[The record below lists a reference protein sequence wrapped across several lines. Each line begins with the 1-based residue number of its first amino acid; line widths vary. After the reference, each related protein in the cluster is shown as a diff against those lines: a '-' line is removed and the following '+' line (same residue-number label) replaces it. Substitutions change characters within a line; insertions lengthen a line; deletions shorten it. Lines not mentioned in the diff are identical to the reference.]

1 MNAKYDQ
8 ILNDITAAQNLINE
22 RRPFDE
28 QQLPQLK
35 KFYKVES
42 TWSSNAI
49 EGNSISLGE
58 KEMILDS
65 GITVHGH
72 TLKEI
77 NECVGHGD
85 AFDYMFSLIKKDK
98 VSEAGIKKL
107 HGIFARNIRDIPSPG
122 EYRDV
127 SKTYVY
133 ITGSSYPC
141 PDYEKVPEMM
151 SDLVDWA
158 NSVRGE
164 IHPVELAAEFHR
176 KFVYIHP
183 FPDGN
188 GRVARLM
195 MNMILLQN
203 RYMPVLISPRIRST
217 YIKKLEDGRIFPTE
231 FDMFIAKQEAFQQAR
246 FMKLLGIVPDEK
258 KHGNHIKRNLDVGSD
273 MSR

>member
-1 MNAKYDQ
+1 MNAKYEQ
-8 ILNDITAAQNLINE
+8 ILKDITAAQNLINE
-22 RRPFDE
+22 KRPFDE

-58 KEMILDS
+58 TEMILDS
-65 GITVHGH
+65 GITIHGH

-77 NECVGHGD
+77 NECVGHGE
-85 AFDYMFSLIKKDK
+85 AFDYMFSLIKKEEI
-98 VSEAGIKKL
+98 SEGDIKKL
-107 HGIFARNIRDIPSPG
+107 HGLFAKNIRDIPNSG

-133 ITGSSYPC
+133 ITVSSYPC

-188 GRVARLM
+188 GRVARLI

-231 FDMFIAKQEAFQQAR
+231 FDMFIAKQEASQQSR
-246 FMKLLGIVPDEK
+246 FMRLLGIVPAEK
-258 KHGNHIKRNLDVGSD
+258 KTWKPYKKNLDIDSG